1 MGVAGESA
9 KSRIP
14 GRAAWALIPYTVMC
28 LRYGLVPGPHS
39 PGVGFLYWKTWAAT
53 GPGSVSGSMRGSWHG
68 TRALVIRTV
77 IAPFAR

>member
-14 GRAAWALIPYTVMC
+14 GRAAWALIPHTAMC

-39 PGVGFLYWKTWAAT
+39 PGVGFPYWKTWAAT
-53 GPGSVSGSMRGSWHG
+53 GPGSVSGSMRGSWHR